1 MHTTHFNHFFLFL
14 LISLS
19 IASWFLGKQEG
30 LDQQIIAIAAQ
41 LLPPS
46 VVELVETTLFN
57 LIDQGF
63 GAGILGAMFLL
74 FTAGNAYLSLQ
85 RGSDRLWED
94 EIPSKKVNAAWRVQA
109 SKFLRNR
116 VEAFLIVFFI
126 GFLMVLDQISANLRM
141 IPSNVLENLSK
152 SNNLISDLLLKLPLL
167 QVGQFAIPLIGF
179 SLMALLLQALLP
191 SRKVPLK
198 PLLPGSFLI
207 GIGLT
212 TLNLAVSKSIL
223 SLGVRF
229 QAYGFI
235 GGFLVL
241 TLWVWLLGVI
251 LYFGQCWSVVIA
263 SMTLVNKKRNYKI
276 RITKVN
282 YFLKANKNLLTYS
295 LIILIVIPI
304 FGFNF
309 FISFVGN
316 ILLLLFLIPLLLL
329 ILVFIGFNSYKSK
342 INTCSNCGAIS
353 LGLSETCMNCGA
365 DLENINKKNQLDKKP
380 SESTIEVKA
389 EEIK

>member
-1 MHTTHFNHFFLFL
+1 MQRSTTWIVKSLWGACERWSKSDCIDLSAAFAYYTLQSFFPIL

-19 IASWFLGKQEG
+19 IASWFLGKQDG
-30 LDQQIIAIAAQ
+30 LDQQIISVAAQ
-41 LLPPS
+41 ILPPS
-46 VVELVETTLFN
+46 VVELVETTLFK

-94 EIPSKKVNAAWRVQA
+94 QLPSRRINSAWQEQA
-109 SKFLRNR
+109 SRFLRNR
-116 VEAFLIVFFI
+116 IEAFLVVFFI

-141 IPSNVLENLSK
+141 IPTTVLEK
-152 SNNLISDLLLKLPLL
+152 ISNSSNFISEFIIKLPLL
-167 QVGQFAIPLIGF
+167 QVGQFALPLVGF

-198 PLLPGSFLI
+198 PLIPGSILI

-223 SLGVRF
+223 SLGTRF

-241 TLWVWLLGVI
+241 TLWVWLLGVV

-263 SMTLVNKKRNYKI
+263 SMSLTSR
-276 RITKVN
+276 RTKN
-282 YFLKANKNLLTYS
+282 
-295 LIILIVIPI
+295 
-304 FGFNF
+304 
-309 FISFVGN
+309 
-316 ILLLLFLIPLLLL
+316 
-329 ILVFIGFNSYKSK
+329 
-342 INTCSNCGAIS
+342 
-353 LGLSETCMNCGA
+353 
-365 DLENINKKNQLDKKP
+365 
-380 SESTIEVKA
+380 
-389 EEIK
+389 

>member
-1 MHTTHFNHFFLFL
+1 MQRSARWILKSLWGACERWNKSDCIDLSAAFAYYTLQSFFPIL

-19 IASWFLGKQEG
+19 IASWFLGKQDG
-30 LDQQIIAIAAQ
+30 LDQKIIETLQTNDIV
-41 LLPPS
+41 PDS
-46 VVELVETTLFN
+46 VIELVQTTLFK
-57 LIDQGF
+57 LIEQGF

-94 EIPSKKVNAAWRVQA
+94 ELPSRKVNAAWREQA
-109 SKFLRNR
+109 SRFLQNR

-152 SNNLISDLLLKLPLL
+152 SNNFISDLLLKLPLL

-223 SLGVRF
+223 SLGSRF

-263 SMTLVNKKRNYKI
+263 SMSILNKKRYM
-276 RITKVN
+276 R
-282 YFLKANKNLLTYS
+282 
-295 LIILIVIPI
+295 
-304 FGFNF
+304 
-309 FISFVGN
+309 
-316 ILLLLFLIPLLLL
+316 
-329 ILVFIGFNSYKSK
+329 
-342 INTCSNCGAIS
+342 
-353 LGLSETCMNCGA
+353 
-365 DLENINKKNQLDKKP
+365 
-380 SESTIEVKA
+380 
-389 EEIK
+389 

>member
-1 MHTTHFNHFFLFL
+1 MQRSSTWILQSLWNACERWSKSDCIDLSAAFAYYTLQSFFPIL

-19 IASWFLGKQEG
+19 VASWLLGKQEG
-30 LDQQIIAIAAQ
+30 LDEKIISVAAQ
-41 LLPPS
+41 ILPPS
-46 VVELVETTLFN
+46 VVDLVETTLFK

-94 EIPSKKVNAAWRVQA
+94 ELPSRKVSPAWQEQA
-109 SKFLRNR
+109 SRFLRNR
-116 VEAFLIVFFI
+116 IEAFLIVFFI

-141 IPSNVLENLSK
+141 IPSTVLENITN
-152 SNNLISDLLLKLPLL
+152 SNNLISDLFLKLPVL
-167 QVGQFAIPLIGF
+167 QVGQFAIPFLGF

-191 SRKVPLK
+191 SRRVPLK
-198 PLLPGSFLI
+198 PLMPGSILI

-263 SMTLVNKKRNYKI
+263 RMSLVNRRRNKI
-276 RITKVN
+276 
-282 YFLKANKNLLTYS
+282 
-295 LIILIVIPI
+295 
-304 FGFNF
+304 
-309 FISFVGN
+309 
-316 ILLLLFLIPLLLL
+316 
-329 ILVFIGFNSYKSK
+329 
-342 INTCSNCGAIS
+342 
-353 LGLSETCMNCGA
+353 
-365 DLENINKKNQLDKKP
+365 
-380 SESTIEVKA
+380 
-389 EEIK
+389 

>member
-1 MHTTHFNHFFLFL
+1 MQRSSTWILKSLWGACERWSKSDCIDLSAAFAYYTLQSFFPIL

-19 IASWFLGKQEG
+19 IASWFLGKQDG
-30 LDQQIIAIAAQ
+30 LDQQIISI
-41 LLPPS
+41 LTEYLPDKS
-46 VVELVETTLFN
+46 AVDIVETTLFK

-63 GAGILGAMFLL
+63 GAGILGAIFLL
-74 FTAGNAYLSLQ
+74 LTAGNAYLSLQ

-94 EIPSKKVNAAWRVQA
+94 ELPSRKENSAWREQA
-109 SKFLRNR
+109 SRFLRNR

-141 IPSNVLENLSK
+141 IPSNVLENLTK
-152 SNNLISDLLLKLPLL
+152 SNNLISYLLQKLPLL

-191 SRKVPLK
+191 SRKVPLR

-263 SMTLVNKKRNYKI
+263 NMSIVSKKRKKI
-276 RITKVN
+276 
-282 YFLKANKNLLTYS
+282 S
-295 LIILIVIPI
+295 
-304 FGFNF
+304 
-309 FISFVGN
+309 
-316 ILLLLFLIPLLLL
+316 
-329 ILVFIGFNSYKSK
+329 
-342 INTCSNCGAIS
+342 
-353 LGLSETCMNCGA
+353 
-365 DLENINKKNQLDKKP
+365 
-380 SESTIEVKA
+380 
-389 EEIK
+389 

>member
-1 MHTTHFNHFFLFL
+1 MQRSTTWIIKSLWGACERWSKSDCIDLSAAFAYYTLQSFFPIL

-19 IASWFLGKQEG
+19 IASWFLGKQDG
-30 LDQQIIAIAAQ
+30 LDQQIISVAAQ
-41 LLPPS
+41 ILPPS
-46 VVELVETTLFN
+46 VVELVETTLFK

-94 EIPSKKVNAAWRVQA
+94 QLPSRRINSAWQEQA
-109 SKFLRNR
+109 SRFLRNR
-116 VEAFLIVFFI
+116 IEAFLVVFFI

-141 IPSNVLENLSK
+141 IPTTVLEKITNS
-152 SNNLISDLLLKLPLL
+152 SNFISEFIIKLPLL
-167 QVGQFAIPLIGF
+167 QVGQFALPLVGF

-198 PLLPGSFLI
+198 PLIPGSILI

-223 SLGVRF
+223 SLGTRF

-241 TLWVWLLGVI
+241 TLWVWLLGVV

-263 SMTLVNKKRNYKI
+263 STSLTSR
-276 RITKVN
+276 RR
-282 YFLKANKNLLTYS
+282 KN
-295 LIILIVIPI
+295 
-304 FGFNF
+304 
-309 FISFVGN
+309 
-316 ILLLLFLIPLLLL
+316 
-329 ILVFIGFNSYKSK
+329 
-342 INTCSNCGAIS
+342 
-353 LGLSETCMNCGA
+353 
-365 DLENINKKNQLDKKP
+365 
-380 SESTIEVKA
+380 
-389 EEIK
+389 

>member
-1 MHTTHFNHFFLFL
+1 MQRSTTWIIKSLWGACERWSKSDCIDLSAAFAYYTLQSFFPIL

-19 IASWFLGKQEG
+19 IASWFLGKQDG
-30 LDQQIIAIAAQ
+30 LDQQIISIAAQ
-41 LLPPS
+41 ILPPS
-46 VVELVETTLFN
+46 VVELVETTLFK

-94 EIPSKKVNAAWRVQA
+94 QLPSRRINSAWQEQA
-109 SKFLRNR
+109 SRFLRNR
-116 VEAFLIVFFI
+116 IEAFLVVFFI

-141 IPSNVLENLSK
+141 IPTTVLEK
-152 SNNLISDLLLKLPLL
+152 ISNSSNFISEFIIKLPLL
-167 QVGQFAIPLIGF
+167 QVGQFALPLVGF

-198 PLLPGSFLI
+198 PLIPGSILI

-223 SLGVRF
+223 SLGTRF
-229 QAYGFI
+229 QAHGFI

-241 TLWVWLLGVI
+241 TLWVWLLGVV

-263 SMTLVNKKRNYKI
+263 SMS
-276 RITKVN
+276 
-282 YFLKANKNLLTYS
+282 LTS
-295 LIILIVIPI
+295 RRR
-304 FGFNF
+304 
-309 FISFVGN
+309 
-316 ILLLLFLIPLLLL
+316 
-329 ILVFIGFNSYKSK
+329 K
-342 INTCSNCGAIS
+342 T
-353 LGLSETCMNCGA
+353 
-365 DLENINKKNQLDKKP
+365 
-380 SESTIEVKA
+380 
-389 EEIK
+389 

>member
-1 MHTTHFNHFFLFL
+1 MDTIKKIWYKYLKRINIQRSTTWIIKSLWGACERWSKSDCIDLSAAFAYYTLQSFFPIL

-19 IASWFLGKQEG
+19 IASWFLGKQDG
-30 LDQQIIAIAAQ
+30 LDQQIISVAAQ
-41 LLPPS
+41 ILPPS
-46 VVELVETTLFN
+46 VVELVETTLFK

-94 EIPSKKVNAAWRVQA
+94 QLPSRRINSAWQDQA
-109 SKFLRNR
+109 SRFLRNR
-116 VEAFLIVFFI
+116 IEAFLIVFFI

-141 IPSNVLENLSK
+141 IPTTVLEK
-152 SNNLISDLLLKLPLL
+152 ISNSSNFISEFIIKLPLL
-167 QVGQFAIPLIGF
+167 QVGQFALPLVGF

-198 PLLPGSFLI
+198 PLIPGSILI

-223 SLGVRF
+223 SLGTRF

-263 SMTLVNKKRNYKI
+263 SMSLTSR
-276 RITKVN
+276 RR
-282 YFLKANKNLLTYS
+282 KN
-295 LIILIVIPI
+295 
-304 FGFNF
+304 
-309 FISFVGN
+309 
-316 ILLLLFLIPLLLL
+316 
-329 ILVFIGFNSYKSK
+329 
-342 INTCSNCGAIS
+342 
-353 LGLSETCMNCGA
+353 
-365 DLENINKKNQLDKKP
+365 
-380 SESTIEVKA
+380 
-389 EEIK
+389 

>member
-1 MHTTHFNHFFLFL
+1 MQHSTRWILKSLWGACERWNKSDCIDLSAAFAYYALQSFFPIL

-19 IASWFLGKQEG
+19 VASWFLGKQDG
-30 LDQQIIAIAAQ
+30 LDQEIIEIAAQ
-41 LLPPS
+41 ILPPS
-46 VVELVETTLFN
+46 VVDLVETTLFK

-63 GAGILGAMFLL
+63 GAGLLGAMFLL

-94 EIPSKKVNAAWRVQA
+94 ALPSKKSISPWREQA

-141 IPSNVLENLSK
+141 IPVAALEELSK
-152 SNNLISDLLLKLPLL
+152 SSNWITNILLRLPVL
-167 QVGQFAIPLIGF
+167 QVGQFAIPLVGF

-191 SRKVPLK
+191 SRKVPLQ
-198 PLLPGSFLI
+198 PLIPGSILI
-207 GIGLT
+207 GILLT

-263 SMTLVNKKRNYKI
+263 SISILERQK
-276 RITKVN
+276 
-282 YFLKANKNLLTYS
+282 S
-295 LIILIVIPI
+295 L
-304 FGFNF
+304 
-309 FISFVGN
+309 
-316 ILLLLFLIPLLLL
+316 
-329 ILVFIGFNSYKSK
+329 YRR
-342 INTCSNCGAIS
+342 
-353 LGLSETCMNCGA
+353 
-365 DLENINKKNQLDKKP
+365 
-380 SESTIEVKA
+380 
-389 EEIK
+389 

>member
-1 MHTTHFNHFFLFL
+1 MQRSTTWIIKSLWGACERWSKSDCIDLSAAFAYYTLQSFFPIL

-19 IASWFLGKQEG
+19 IASWFLGKQDG
-30 LDQQIIAIAAQ
+30 LDQQIISIAAQ
-41 LLPPS
+41 ILPPS
-46 VVELVETTLFN
+46 VVELVETTLFK

-94 EIPSKKVNAAWRVQA
+94 QLPSRRINSAWQEQA
-109 SKFLRNR
+109 SRFLRNR
-116 VEAFLIVFFI
+116 IEAFLVVFFI

-141 IPSNVLENLSK
+141 IPTTVLEK
-152 SNNLISDLLLKLPLL
+152 ISNSSNFISEFIIKLPLL
-167 QVGQFAIPLIGF
+167 QVGQFALPLVGF

-198 PLLPGSFLI
+198 PLIPGSILI

-223 SLGVRF
+223 SLGTRF

-263 SMTLVNKKRNYKI
+263 RMSLTSR
-276 RITKVN
+276 RR
-282 YFLKANKNLLTYS
+282 KN
-295 LIILIVIPI
+295 
-304 FGFNF
+304 
-309 FISFVGN
+309 
-316 ILLLLFLIPLLLL
+316 
-329 ILVFIGFNSYKSK
+329 
-342 INTCSNCGAIS
+342 
-353 LGLSETCMNCGA
+353 
-365 DLENINKKNQLDKKP
+365 
-380 SESTIEVKA
+380 
-389 EEIK
+389 

>member
-1 MHTTHFNHFFLFL
+1 MRRIYIQYNIRWVLKSLWGACERWTKSDCIDLSAAFAYYALQSFFPIL

-30 LDQQIIAIAAQ
+30 LDQKIIEIAAQ
-41 LLPPS
+41 ILPPS
-46 VVELVETTLFN
+46 VVELVKTTLFK

-94 EIPSKKVNAAWRVQA
+94 ALPSKKSFSPWREQA

-141 IPSNVLENLSK
+141 IPGAVLQDLSNSSSLVTN
-152 SNNLISDLLLKLPLL
+152 IFLKLPVL
-167 QVGQFAIPLIGF
+167 QVGQFAFPLIGF

-191 SRKVPLK
+191 SRKVPLQ
-198 PLLPGSFLI
+198 PLIPGSLLI
-207 GIGLT
+207 GILLT

-263 SMTLVNKKRNYKI
+263 TTSIIEKQKYKY
-276 RITKVN
+276 RRK
-282 YFLKANKNLLTYS
+282 Y
-295 LIILIVIPI
+295 
-304 FGFNF
+304 
-309 FISFVGN
+309 
-316 ILLLLFLIPLLLL
+316 
-329 ILVFIGFNSYKSK
+329 
-342 INTCSNCGAIS
+342 
-353 LGLSETCMNCGA
+353 
-365 DLENINKKNQLDKKP
+365 
-380 SESTIEVKA
+380 
-389 EEIK
+389 

>member
-1 MHTTHFNHFFLFL
+1 MQRSTTWIIKSLWGACERWSKSDCIDLSAAFAYYTLQSFFPIL

-30 LDQQIIAIAAQ
+30 LDQQIISVAAQ
-41 LLPPS
+41 ILPPS
-46 VVELVETTLFN
+46 VVELVETTLFK

-94 EIPSKKVNAAWRVQA
+94 ELPSKRINSAWQEQA
-109 SKFLRNR
+109 SRFLRNR
-116 VEAFLIVFFI
+116 IEAFLIVFFI

-141 IPSNVLENLSK
+141 IPTTVLENI
-152 SNNLISDLLLKLPLL
+152 SNSSNYFSEFIIKLPLL
-167 QVGQFAIPLIGF
+167 QVGQFALPLVGF

-191 SRKVPLK
+191 SRKVPLR
-198 PLLPGSFLI
+198 PLIPGSILI

-223 SLGVRF
+223 SLGARF

-263 SMTLVNKKRNYKI
+263 SMSLTSR
-276 RITKVN
+276 RR
-282 YFLKANKNLLTYS
+282 KN
-295 LIILIVIPI
+295 
-304 FGFNF
+304 
-309 FISFVGN
+309 
-316 ILLLLFLIPLLLL
+316 
-329 ILVFIGFNSYKSK
+329 
-342 INTCSNCGAIS
+342 
-353 LGLSETCMNCGA
+353 
-365 DLENINKKNQLDKKP
+365 
-380 SESTIEVKA
+380 
-389 EEIK
+389 

>member
-1 MHTTHFNHFFLFL
+1 MQRSARWILKSLWGACERWNKSDCIDLSAAFAYYTLQSFFPIL

-19 IASWFLGKQEG
+19 IASWFLGKQDG
-30 LDQQIIAIAAQ
+30 LDQKIIETLQTNDIV
-41 LLPPS
+41 PDS
-46 VVELVETTLFN
+46 VIELVQTTLFK
-57 LIDQGF
+57 LIEQGF

-94 EIPSKKVNAAWRVQA
+94 ELPSRKVNAAWREQA
-109 SKFLRNR
+109 SRFLQNR

-223 SLGVRF
+223 SLGSRF

-263 SMTLVNKKRNYKI
+263 SMTLVNKKRKY
-276 RITKVN
+276 R
-282 YFLKANKNLLTYS
+282 
-295 LIILIVIPI
+295 
-304 FGFNF
+304 
-309 FISFVGN
+309 
-316 ILLLLFLIPLLLL
+316 
-329 ILVFIGFNSYKSK
+329 
-342 INTCSNCGAIS
+342 
-353 LGLSETCMNCGA
+353 
-365 DLENINKKNQLDKKP
+365 
-380 SESTIEVKA
+380 
-389 EEIK
+389 

>member
-1 MHTTHFNHFFLFL
+1 MQRSTTWIIKSLWGACERWSKSDCIDLSAAFAYYTLQSFFPIL

-30 LDQQIIAIAAQ
+30 LDQQIISIAAQ
-41 LLPPS
+41 ILPPS
-46 VVELVETTLFN
+46 VVELVETTLFK

-94 EIPSKKVNAAWRVQA
+94 ELPSRRINSAWQEQA
-109 SKFLRNR
+109 SRFLRNR
-116 VEAFLIVFFI
+116 IEAFLIVFFI

-141 IPSNVLENLSK
+141 IPTTVLENI
-152 SNNLISDLLLKLPLL
+152 SNSSNYFSEFIIKLPLL
-167 QVGQFAIPLIGF
+167 QVGQFALPLVGF

-191 SRKVPLK
+191 SRKVPLR
-198 PLLPGSFLI
+198 PLIPGSILI

-223 SLGVRF
+223 SLGARF

-263 SMTLVNKKRNYKI
+263 SMSLTSR
-276 RITKVN
+276 RR
-282 YFLKANKNLLTYS
+282 KN
-295 LIILIVIPI
+295 
-304 FGFNF
+304 
-309 FISFVGN
+309 
-316 ILLLLFLIPLLLL
+316 
-329 ILVFIGFNSYKSK
+329 
-342 INTCSNCGAIS
+342 
-353 LGLSETCMNCGA
+353 
-365 DLENINKKNQLDKKP
+365 
-380 SESTIEVKA
+380 
-389 EEIK
+389 

>member
-1 MHTTHFNHFFLFL
+1 MQRNTTWIIKSLWGACERWSKSDCIDLSAAFAYYTLQSFFPIL

-30 LDQQIIAIAAQ
+30 LDQQIISVAAQ
-41 LLPPS
+41 ILPPS
-46 VVELVETTLFN
+46 VVELVETTLFK

-94 EIPSKKVNAAWRVQA
+94 ELPSRRINSDWQEQA
-109 SKFLRNR
+109 SRFLRNR
-116 VEAFLIVFFI
+116 IEAFLIVFFI

-141 IPSNVLENLSK
+141 IPTTVLENITNS
-152 SNNLISDLLLKLPLL
+152 SNYFSEFIIKLPLL
-167 QVGQFAIPLIGF
+167 QVGQFALPLVGF

-191 SRKVPLK
+191 SRKVPLR
-198 PLLPGSFLI
+198 PLIPGSILI

-223 SLGVRF
+223 SLGARF

-263 SMTLVNKKRNYKI
+263 SMSLTSR
-276 RITKVN
+276 RR
-282 YFLKANKNLLTYS
+282 KN
-295 LIILIVIPI
+295 
-304 FGFNF
+304 
-309 FISFVGN
+309 
-316 ILLLLFLIPLLLL
+316 
-329 ILVFIGFNSYKSK
+329 
-342 INTCSNCGAIS
+342 
-353 LGLSETCMNCGA
+353 
-365 DLENINKKNQLDKKP
+365 
-380 SESTIEVKA
+380 
-389 EEIK
+389 

>member
-1 MHTTHFNHFFLFL
+1 LRRIYIQYNIRWVLKSLWGACERWTKSDCIDLSAAFAYYALQSFFPLL

-30 LDQQIIAIAAQ
+30 LDQKIIEIAAQ
-41 LLPPS
+41 ILPPS
-46 VVELVETTLFN
+46 VVDLVETTLFK

-94 EIPSKKVNAAWRVQA
+94 ALPSKKSFSPWREQA

-141 IPSNVLENLSK
+141 IPGAVLQDLSDSSNLFKDVF
-152 SNNLISDLLLKLPLL
+152 LKIPVL
-167 QVGQFAIPLIGF
+167 QVGQFVLPLVGF

-191 SRKVPLK
+191 SRKVPLQ
-198 PLLPGSFLI
+198 PLIPGSLLI
-207 GIGLT
+207 GILLT

-263 SMTLVNKKRNYKI
+263 TTSIIEKQKYKY
-276 RITKVN
+276 RRK
-282 YFLKANKNLLTYS
+282 Y
-295 LIILIVIPI
+295 
-304 FGFNF
+304 
-309 FISFVGN
+309 
-316 ILLLLFLIPLLLL
+316 
-329 ILVFIGFNSYKSK
+329 
-342 INTCSNCGAIS
+342 
-353 LGLSETCMNCGA
+353 
-365 DLENINKKNQLDKKP
+365 
-380 SESTIEVKA
+380 
-389 EEIK
+389 

>member
-1 MHTTHFNHFFLFL
+1 MQRSSTWILKSLWGACERWTKSDCIDLSAAFAYYTLQSFFPIL

-19 IASWFLGKQEG
+19 IASWLLGKQEG
-30 LDQQIIAIAAQ
+30 LDQKIILVAAQ
-41 LLPPS
+41 ILPPS
-46 VVELVETTLFN
+46 VVELVETTLFK

-94 EIPSKKVNAAWRVQA
+94 ELPSKRVINSAWREQA
-109 SKFLRNR
+109 SRFLRNR
-116 VEAFLIVFFI
+116 IEAFLIVFFI
-126 GFLMVLDQISANLRM
+126 GFLMVIDQISANLRM
-141 IPSNVLENLSK
+141 IPSTVLEKLTN
-152 SNNLISDLLLKLPLL
+152 SNNIVSEIFLKLPLL
-167 QVGQFAIPLIGF
+167 QVGQIAIPLIGF

-198 PLLPGSFLI
+198 PLIPGSLLI
-207 GIGLT
+207 GIGLS

-241 TLWVWLLGVI
+241 TLWVWLLGVV

-263 SMTLVNKKRNYKI
+263 SMTLVNKRRK
-276 RITKVN
+276 
-282 YFLKANKNLLTYS
+282 
-295 LIILIVIPI
+295 
-304 FGFNF
+304 
-309 FISFVGN
+309 
-316 ILLLLFLIPLLLL
+316 
-329 ILVFIGFNSYKSK
+329 
-342 INTCSNCGAIS
+342 
-353 LGLSETCMNCGA
+353 
-365 DLENINKKNQLDKKP
+365 
-380 SESTIEVKA
+380 
-389 EEIK
+389 

>member
-1 MHTTHFNHFFLFL
+1 MQRSTTWIIKSLWGACERWSKSDCIDLSAAFAYYTLQSFFPIL

-19 IASWFLGKQEG
+19 IASWFLGKQDG
-30 LDQQIIAIAAQ
+30 LDQQIISIAAQ
-41 LLPPS
+41 ILPPS
-46 VVELVETTLFN
+46 VVELVETTLFK

-94 EIPSKKVNAAWRVQA
+94 ELPSRRINSAWQEQA
-109 SKFLRNR
+109 SRFLRNR
-116 VEAFLIVFFI
+116 IEAFLVVFFI

-141 IPSNVLENLSK
+141 IPTTVLEK
-152 SNNLISDLLLKLPLL
+152 ISNSSNFISEFIIKLPLL
-167 QVGQFAIPLIGF
+167 QVGQFALPLVGF

-198 PLLPGSFLI
+198 PLIPGSILI

-223 SLGVRF
+223 SLGTRF

-241 TLWVWLLGVI
+241 TLWVWLLGVV

-263 SMTLVNKKRNYKI
+263 SMS
-276 RITKVN
+276 
-282 YFLKANKNLLTYS
+282 LTS
-295 LIILIVIPI
+295 RRR
-304 FGFNF
+304 
-309 FISFVGN
+309 
-316 ILLLLFLIPLLLL
+316 
-329 ILVFIGFNSYKSK
+329 K
-342 INTCSNCGAIS
+342 T
-353 LGLSETCMNCGA
+353 
-365 DLENINKKNQLDKKP
+365 
-380 SESTIEVKA
+380 
-389 EEIK
+389 

>member
-1 MHTTHFNHFFLFL
+1 MQRSSTWILKSLWGACERWSKSDCIDLSAAFAYYTLQSFFPIL

-30 LDQQIIAIAAQ
+30 LDQEIIAIAAQ
-41 LLPPS
+41 ILPPS

-94 EIPSKKVNAAWRVQA
+94 ELPSKRVNVNSAWREQA
-109 SKFLRNR
+109 SRFLRNR

-141 IPSNVLENLSK
+141 IPTNVLENLSK
-152 SNNLISDLLLKLPLL
+152 SNNLISNIFLKLPLL

-191 SRKVPLK
+191 SRKVPLR
-198 PLLPGSFLI
+198 PLLPGSILI

-223 SLGVRF
+223 SLGARF

-263 SMTLVNKKRNYKI
+263 SMTLVNKKRNY
-276 RITKVN
+276 R
-282 YFLKANKNLLTYS
+282 
-295 LIILIVIPI
+295 
-304 FGFNF
+304 
-309 FISFVGN
+309 
-316 ILLLLFLIPLLLL
+316 
-329 ILVFIGFNSYKSK
+329 
-342 INTCSNCGAIS
+342 
-353 LGLSETCMNCGA
+353 
-365 DLENINKKNQLDKKP
+365 
-380 SESTIEVKA
+380 
-389 EEIK
+389 

>member
-1 MHTTHFNHFFLFL
+1 MQRSTTWVIKSLWGACERWSKSDCIDLSAAFAYYTLQSFFPIL

-30 LDQQIIAIAAQ
+30 LDQQIISVAAQ
-41 LLPPS
+41 ILPPS
-46 VVELVETTLFN
+46 VVELVETTLFK

-94 EIPSKKVNAAWRVQA
+94 ELPSRRINSAWQEQA
-109 SKFLRNR
+109 SRFLRNR
-116 VEAFLIVFFI
+116 IEAFLIVFFI

-141 IPSNVLENLSK
+141 IPTTVLENI
-152 SNNLISDLLLKLPLL
+152 SNSSNYFSEFIIKLPLL
-167 QVGQFAIPLIGF
+167 QVGQFALPLVGF

-191 SRKVPLK
+191 SRKVPLR
-198 PLLPGSFLI
+198 PLIPGSILI

-212 TLNLAVSKSIL
+212 TLNLAVSKIIL
-223 SLGVRF
+223 SLGARF

-263 SMTLVNKKRNYKI
+263 SMSLTSR
-276 RITKVN
+276 RR
-282 YFLKANKNLLTYS
+282 KN
-295 LIILIVIPI
+295 
-304 FGFNF
+304 
-309 FISFVGN
+309 
-316 ILLLLFLIPLLLL
+316 
-329 ILVFIGFNSYKSK
+329 
-342 INTCSNCGAIS
+342 
-353 LGLSETCMNCGA
+353 
-365 DLENINKKNQLDKKP
+365 
-380 SESTIEVKA
+380 
-389 EEIK
+389 

>member
-1 MHTTHFNHFFLFL
+1 MQRSTTWIIKSLWGACERWSKSDCIDLSAAFAYYTLQSFFPIL

-30 LDQQIIAIAAQ
+30 LDQQIISVAAQ
-41 LLPPS
+41 ILPPS
-46 VVELVETTLFN
+46 VVELVETTLFK

-94 EIPSKKVNAAWRVQA
+94 ELPSRRINSDWQEQA
-109 SKFLRNR
+109 SRFLRNR
-116 VEAFLIVFFI
+116 IEAFLIVFFI

-141 IPSNVLENLSK
+141 IPTTVLENI
-152 SNNLISDLLLKLPLL
+152 SNSSNYFSEFIIKLPLL
-167 QVGQFAIPLIGF
+167 QVGQFALPLVGF

-191 SRKVPLK
+191 SRKVPLR
-198 PLLPGSFLI
+198 PLIPGSILI

-223 SLGVRF
+223 SLGARF

-263 SMTLVNKKRNYKI
+263 SMSLTSR
-276 RITKVN
+276 RR
-282 YFLKANKNLLTYS
+282 KN
-295 LIILIVIPI
+295 
-304 FGFNF
+304 
-309 FISFVGN
+309 
-316 ILLLLFLIPLLLL
+316 
-329 ILVFIGFNSYKSK
+329 
-342 INTCSNCGAIS
+342 
-353 LGLSETCMNCGA
+353 
-365 DLENINKKNQLDKKP
+365 
-380 SESTIEVKA
+380 
-389 EEIK
+389 

>member
-1 MHTTHFNHFFLFL
+1 MQRSTTWIIKSLWGACERWSKSDCIDLSAAFAYYTLQSFFPIL

-19 IASWFLGKQEG
+19 IASWFLGKQDG
-30 LDQQIIAIAAQ
+30 LDQKIISVAAQ
-41 LLPPS
+41 ILPPS
-46 VVELVETTLFN
+46 VVELVETTLFK

-94 EIPSKKVNAAWRVQA
+94 QLPSRRINSAWQEQA
-109 SKFLRNR
+109 SRFLRNR
-116 VEAFLIVFFI
+116 IEAFLVVFFI

-141 IPSNVLENLSK
+141 IPTTVLENI
-152 SNNLISDLLLKLPLL
+152 SNSSNFISEFIIKLPLL
-167 QVGQFAIPLIGF
+167 QVGQFALPLVGF

-198 PLLPGSFLI
+198 PLIPGSILI

-223 SLGVRF
+223 SLGTRF

-241 TLWVWLLGVI
+241 TLWVWLLGVV

-263 SMTLVNKKRNYKI
+263 SMSLTSR
-276 RITKVN
+276 RR
-282 YFLKANKNLLTYS
+282 KN
-295 LIILIVIPI
+295 
-304 FGFNF
+304 
-309 FISFVGN
+309 
-316 ILLLLFLIPLLLL
+316 
-329 ILVFIGFNSYKSK
+329 
-342 INTCSNCGAIS
+342 
-353 LGLSETCMNCGA
+353 
-365 DLENINKKNQLDKKP
+365 
-380 SESTIEVKA
+380 
-389 EEIK
+389 

>member
-1 MHTTHFNHFFLFL
+1 MQRSTTWIIKSLWGACERWSKSDCIDLSAAFAYYTLQSFFPIL

-30 LDQQIIAIAAQ
+30 LDQQIISVAAQ
-41 LLPPS
+41 ILPPS
-46 VVELVETTLFN
+46 VVELVETTLFK

-94 EIPSKKVNAAWRVQA
+94 ELPSRRINSAWQEQA
-109 SKFLRNR
+109 SRFLRNR
-116 VEAFLIVFFI
+116 IEAFLVVFFI

-141 IPSNVLENLSK
+141 IPTTVLEK
-152 SNNLISDLLLKLPLL
+152 ISNSSNFISEFIIKLPLL
-167 QVGQFAIPLIGF
+167 QVGQFALPLVGF

-198 PLLPGSFLI
+198 PLIPGSILI

-223 SLGVRF
+223 SLGTRF

-241 TLWVWLLGVI
+241 TLWVWLLGVV

-263 SMTLVNKKRNYKI
+263 SMSLTSR
-276 RITKVN
+276 RR
-282 YFLKANKNLLTYS
+282 KN
-295 LIILIVIPI
+295 
-304 FGFNF
+304 
-309 FISFVGN
+309 
-316 ILLLLFLIPLLLL
+316 
-329 ILVFIGFNSYKSK
+329 
-342 INTCSNCGAIS
+342 
-353 LGLSETCMNCGA
+353 
-365 DLENINKKNQLDKKP
+365 
-380 SESTIEVKA
+380 
-389 EEIK
+389 

>member
-1 MHTTHFNHFFLFL
+1 MHHSRNWVLKSLWGACERWSKSDCIDLSAAFAYYALQSFFPIL

-30 LDQQIIAIAAQ
+30 LDEKIVEIAAQ
-41 LLPPS
+41 ILPPS
-46 VVELVETTLFN
+46 VVDLVETTLFK

-85 RGSDRLWED
+85 RGSNRLWED
-94 EIPSKKVNAAWRVQA
+94 ELPTKKSSSPWREQA

-116 VEAFLIVFFI
+116 IEAFFIVFLI

-141 IPSNVLENLSK
+141 IPVTVLQEISTSGNWVSNLF
-152 SNNLISDLLLKLPLL
+152 LKLPLL
-167 QVGQFAIPLIGF
+167 QVGQFAVPLIGF
-179 SLMALLLQALLP
+179 PLMALLLQALLP
-191 SRKVPLK
+191 SRKVPLR
-198 PLLPGSFLI
+198 PLIPGSVLI
-207 GIGLT
+207 GILLT
-212 TLNLAVSKSIL
+212 SLNLAVSKSIL

-263 SMTLVNKKRNYKI
+263 SMSIIERKNKYPKQRLKI
-276 RITKVN
+276 
-282 YFLKANKNLLTYS
+282 
-295 LIILIVIPI
+295 
-304 FGFNF
+304 
-309 FISFVGN
+309 
-316 ILLLLFLIPLLLL
+316 
-329 ILVFIGFNSYKSK
+329 
-342 INTCSNCGAIS
+342 
-353 LGLSETCMNCGA
+353 
-365 DLENINKKNQLDKKP
+365 
-380 SESTIEVKA
+380 
-389 EEIK
+389 

>member
-1 MHTTHFNHFFLFL
+1 MQRSTTWIIKSLWGACERWSKSDCIDLSAAFAYYTLQSFFPIL

-19 IASWFLGKQEG
+19 IASWFLGKQDG
-30 LDQQIIAIAAQ
+30 LDQQIISVAAQ
-41 LLPPS
+41 ILPPS
-46 VVELVETTLFN
+46 VVELVETTLFK

-94 EIPSKKVNAAWRVQA
+94 QLPSRRINSAWQEQA
-109 SKFLRNR
+109 SRFLRNR
-116 VEAFLIVFFI
+116 IEAFLVVFFI

-141 IPSNVLENLSK
+141 IPTTVLENITNS
-152 SNNLISDLLLKLPLL
+152 SNYFSEFIIKLPLL
-167 QVGQFAIPLIGF
+167 QVGQFALPLVGF

-191 SRKVPLK
+191 SRKVPLR
-198 PLLPGSFLI
+198 PLIPGSILI

-223 SLGVRF
+223 SLGARF

-241 TLWVWLLGVI
+241 TLWVWLLGVV

-263 SMTLVNKKRNYKI
+263 SML
-276 RITKVN
+276 
-282 YFLKANKNLLTYS
+282 S
-295 LIILIVIPI
+295 LIHI
-304 FGFNF
+304 
-309 FISFVGN
+309 
-316 ILLLLFLIPLLLL
+316 
-329 ILVFIGFNSYKSK
+329 
-342 INTCSNCGAIS
+342 
-353 LGLSETCMNCGA
+353 
-365 DLENINKKNQLDKKP
+365 
-380 SESTIEVKA
+380 
-389 EEIK
+389 

>member
-1 MHTTHFNHFFLFL
+1 MQRSTTWIIKSIWGACERWSKSDCIDLSAAFAYYTLQSFFPIL

-19 IASWFLGKQEG
+19 IASWFLGKQDG
-30 LDQQIIAIAAQ
+30 LDQQIISVAAQ
-41 LLPPS
+41 ILPPS
-46 VVELVETTLFN
+46 VVELVETTLFK

-94 EIPSKKVNAAWRVQA
+94 QLPSRRINSAWQEQA
-109 SKFLRNR
+109 SRFLRNR
-116 VEAFLIVFFI
+116 IEAFLVVFFI

-141 IPSNVLENLSK
+141 IPTTVLEK
-152 SNNLISDLLLKLPLL
+152 ISNSSNFISEFIIKLPLL
-167 QVGQFAIPLIGF
+167 QVGQFALPLVGF

-198 PLLPGSFLI
+198 PLIPGSILI

-223 SLGVRF
+223 SLGARF

-263 SMTLVNKKRNYKI
+263 SMSLTSR
-276 RITKVN
+276 RR
-282 YFLKANKNLLTYS
+282 KN
-295 LIILIVIPI
+295 
-304 FGFNF
+304 
-309 FISFVGN
+309 
-316 ILLLLFLIPLLLL
+316 
-329 ILVFIGFNSYKSK
+329 
-342 INTCSNCGAIS
+342 
-353 LGLSETCMNCGA
+353 
-365 DLENINKKNQLDKKP
+365 
-380 SESTIEVKA
+380 
-389 EEIK
+389 

>member
-1 MHTTHFNHFFLFL
+1 MQRSTTWIIKSLWGACERWSKSDCIDLSAAFAYYTLQSFFPIL

-19 IASWFLGKQEG
+19 IASWFLGKQDG
-30 LDQQIIAIAAQ
+30 LDQQIISVAAQ
-41 LLPPS
+41 ILPPS
-46 VVELVETTLFN
+46 VVELVETTLFK

-94 EIPSKKVNAAWRVQA
+94 ELPSRRINSDWQEQA
-109 SKFLRNR
+109 SRFLRNR
-116 VEAFLIVFFI
+116 IEAFLIVFFI

-141 IPSNVLENLSK
+141 IPTTVLENI
-152 SNNLISDLLLKLPLL
+152 SNSSNYFSEFIIKLPLL
-167 QVGQFAIPLIGF
+167 QVGQFALPLVGF

-191 SRKVPLK
+191 SRKVPLR
-198 PLLPGSFLI
+198 PLIPGSILI

-223 SLGVRF
+223 SLGARF

-241 TLWVWLLGVI
+241 TLWVWLLGVV

-263 SMTLVNKKRNYKI
+263 SMSLTSR
-276 RITKVN
+276 RR
-282 YFLKANKNLLTYS
+282 KN
-295 LIILIVIPI
+295 
-304 FGFNF
+304 
-309 FISFVGN
+309 
-316 ILLLLFLIPLLLL
+316 
-329 ILVFIGFNSYKSK
+329 
-342 INTCSNCGAIS
+342 
-353 LGLSETCMNCGA
+353 
-365 DLENINKKNQLDKKP
+365 
-380 SESTIEVKA
+380 
-389 EEIK
+389 

>member
-1 MHTTHFNHFFLFL
+1 MRRIYIQYNIRWVLKSLWGACERWTKSDCVDLSAAFAYYALQSFFPIL

-30 LDQQIIAIAAQ
+30 LDQKIIEIAAQ
-41 LLPPS
+41 ILPPS
-46 VVELVETTLFN
+46 VVDLVKTTLFK

-85 RGSDRLWED
+85 RGADRLWED
-94 EIPSKKVNAAWRVQA
+94 ALPSKKSFSPWREQA

-141 IPSNVLENLSK
+141 IPGAVLEDLSNSSSLVTNVL
-152 SNNLISDLLLKLPLL
+152 LKIPVL
-167 QVGQFAIPLIGF
+167 QVGQFAVPLVGF

-191 SRKVPLK
+191 SRKVPLQ
-198 PLLPGSFLI
+198 PLIPGSLLI
-207 GIGLT
+207 GILLT

-263 SMTLVNKKRNYKI
+263 TSSVIEKQKYKY
-276 RITKVN
+276 RRK
-282 YFLKANKNLLTYS
+282 Y
-295 LIILIVIPI
+295 
-304 FGFNF
+304 
-309 FISFVGN
+309 
-316 ILLLLFLIPLLLL
+316 
-329 ILVFIGFNSYKSK
+329 
-342 INTCSNCGAIS
+342 
-353 LGLSETCMNCGA
+353 
-365 DLENINKKNQLDKKP
+365 
-380 SESTIEVKA
+380 
-389 EEIK
+389 

>member
-1 MHTTHFNHFFLFL
+1 MQRNSTWIIKSLWGACERWSQSDCIDLSAAFAYYTLQSFFPIL

-19 IASWFLGKQEG
+19 TASWFLGKQEG
-30 LDQQIIAIAAQ
+30 LDQQIISVAAQ
-41 LLPPS
+41 ILPPS
-46 VVELVETTLFN
+46 VVELVETTLFK

-94 EIPSKKVNAAWRVQA
+94 ELPSRKVNSAWQDQA
-109 SKFLRNR
+109 SRFLRNR
-116 VEAFLIVFFI
+116 IEAFLIVFFI

-141 IPSNVLENLSK
+141 IPTTVLENLSN
-152 SNNLISDLLLKLPLL
+152 SNNLFSDFFIKLPLL
-167 QVGQFAIPLIGF
+167 QVGQFAFPLFGF

-191 SRKVPLK
+191 TRKVPLK
-198 PLLPGSFLI
+198 PLIPGSILI

-241 TLWVWLLGVI
+241 TLWVWLLGII

-263 SMTLVNKKRNYKI
+263 SMSLTNR
-276 RITKVN
+276 RR
-282 YFLKANKNLLTYS
+282 KN
-295 LIILIVIPI
+295 
-304 FGFNF
+304 
-309 FISFVGN
+309 
-316 ILLLLFLIPLLLL
+316 
-329 ILVFIGFNSYKSK
+329 
-342 INTCSNCGAIS
+342 
-353 LGLSETCMNCGA
+353 
-365 DLENINKKNQLDKKP
+365 
-380 SESTIEVKA
+380 
-389 EEIK
+389 

>member
-1 MHTTHFNHFFLFL
+1 MQRSTTWIIKSLWGACERWSKSDCIDLSAAFAYYTLQSFFPIL

-30 LDQQIIAIAAQ
+30 LDQQIISVAAQ
-41 LLPPS
+41 ILPPS
-46 VVELVETTLFN
+46 VVELVETTLFK

-94 EIPSKKVNAAWRVQA
+94 ELPSRRINSDWQEQA
-109 SKFLRNR
+109 SRFLRNR
-116 VEAFLIVFFI
+116 IEAFLIVFFI

-141 IPSNVLENLSK
+141 IPTTVLENI
-152 SNNLISDLLLKLPLL
+152 SNSSNYFSEFIIKLPLL
-167 QVGQFAIPLIGF
+167 QVGQFALPLVGF

-191 SRKVPLK
+191 SRKVPLR
-198 PLLPGSFLI
+198 PLIPGSILI

-263 SMTLVNKKRNYKI
+263 SMSLTSKR
-276 RITKVN
+276 R
-282 YFLKANKNLLTYS
+282 KN
-295 LIILIVIPI
+295 
-304 FGFNF
+304 
-309 FISFVGN
+309 
-316 ILLLLFLIPLLLL
+316 
-329 ILVFIGFNSYKSK
+329 
-342 INTCSNCGAIS
+342 
-353 LGLSETCMNCGA
+353 
-365 DLENINKKNQLDKKP
+365 
-380 SESTIEVKA
+380 
-389 EEIK
+389 